1 MQFRRDES
9 RLSPTYD
16 IGLSYQSHGNREVA
30 GVPLI
35 LELSGEDVMKGLDSI
50 IRWIVLA
57 LGTGLRWLREELD
70 ALHVDIP
77 LTDGCLSELVRDAD
91 KAARRAGTNK
101 GQSYVER
108 LRRELAM
115 RASFI
120 QRWTGSD
127 ENLSLQDEESLQA
140 LVRIARRYALP
151 RRWKLSDPVVVE
163 YRRTRPSY
171 WQWTDDIDTGAV
183 PQA

>member
-1 MQFRRDES
+1 
-9 RLSPTYD
+9 LSPPYD
-16 IGLSYQSHGNREVA
+16 IGLSYENHGNREVA
-30 GVPLI
+30 RVPLI
-35 LELSGEDVMKGLDSI
+35 PELSGEDVMKGLDYVV
-50 IRWIVLA
+50 RWVVLT

-70 ALHVDIP
+70 KLHVNIP

-91 KAARRAGTNK
+91 EAATRSGTNK
-101 GQSYVER
+101 GQTYVER

-115 RASFI
+115 RAGFI

-127 ENLSLQDEESLQA
+127 ENLSLRDEESLQA
-140 LVRIARRYALP
+140 LVRIARKYALP
-151 RRWKLSDPVVVE
+151 RRWKLSEPVVVE